1 MPGSM
6 DLNLHRLLLQA
17 LKGREATSFQETH
30 SAHYAQ
36 KVCTCSRSLHV
47 RQRPRPTTE
56 RRWDGILVIM
66 APMGR
71 HISYYGADG
80 TAPECDAW
88 RAVGVD
94 LDFEACILCDV
105 RVPRH
110 DDLRAAVVVH
120 DQTD

>member
-1 MPGSM
+1 MQSIIACPT
-6 DLNLHRLLLQA
+6 A
-17 LKGREATSFQETH
+17 AATH
-30 SAHYAQ
+30 D
-36 KVCTCSRSLHV
+36 R
-47 RQRPRPTTE
+47 
-56 RRWDGILVIM
+56 